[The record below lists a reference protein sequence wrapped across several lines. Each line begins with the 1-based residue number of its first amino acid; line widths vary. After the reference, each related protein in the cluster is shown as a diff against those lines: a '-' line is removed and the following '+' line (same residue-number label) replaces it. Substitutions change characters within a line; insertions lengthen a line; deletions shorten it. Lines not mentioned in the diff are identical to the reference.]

1 LSNSKAARRKGLAD
15 VVKDLQK
22 NQKRENGVVRQN
34 FSGLGSADFGGVT
47 ASASSGA
54 GATNS
59 IPSHSSTDLDGVLQ
73 TVGDTMVGPIAFY
86 LKSATVANGV
96 IKVSKGEAYSSRVIV
111 TGQGGVADDLEVI
124 VGASHAG
131 QILFFQPVQ
140 AITLQSY
147 LKTATAWANGT
158 SYSVGDVILSA
169 SQRYTCHTAHT
180 AATATNKPGTGTDW
194 ESFWYIN
201 NIRITGTDDRE
212 VAVDEIILLQYDTTD
227 GVWTVISGG
236 GGGSG
241 ANQTLSNLT
250 SPTAINQDLNMQG
263 NSLALDTDKDTY
275 IESTTD
281 DTLIM
286 QVGGSSAI
294 TINNSDIL
302 TSKHI
307 SVLIGSI
314 KMNTNPINFQDT
326 GQSITSTSG
335 GIIHSLPTSDTHG
348 FSVNGDLKLSI
359 SGSGTTLTD
368 DLDMNG
374 NDIENI
380 DRLDF
385 QVTGQRL
392 NSTSSSIQYE
402 VPSGDVHKF
411 LVSSVSKVTIDSNG
425 LNVITGDLDM
435 AYGTTINFNS
445 SVTTSRTGGA
455 AAALPSA
462 PVGYFL
468 IKLGGN
474 FRYVP
479 YYS

>member
-1 LSNSKAARRKGLAD
+1 MTNTKARRERDLID
-15 VVKDLQK
+15 EVVAL
-22 NQKRENGVVRQN
+22 KRDKAKQYGRARQ
-34 FSGLGSADFGGVT
+34 D
-47 ASASSGA
+47 ASATSAQGVPLGGSGKKGSSDSNA
-54 GATNS
+54 NND
-59 IPSHSSTDLDGVLQ
+59 IYLSTIG
-73 TVGDTMVGPIAFY
+73 GTMMGPLAFY
-86 LKSATVANGV
+86 LASATIADGV
-96 IKVSKGEAYSSRVIV
+96 IDISKASGNYSSRMLVI
-111 TGQGGVADDLEVI
+111 GEGGVADDLEVI
-124 VGASHAG
+124 LNASFAG
-131 QILFFQPVQ
+131 QILFFQPIQ

-180 AATATNKPGTGTDW
+180 AATATNKPGTGSDW
-194 ESFWYIN
+194 NDFWYRN
-201 NIRITGTDDRE
+201 NIRVTGATERV
-212 VAVDEIILLQYDTTD
+212 VAIDEIIMLQYDSTD
-227 GVWTVISGG
+227 SVWTVISGG
-236 GGGSG
+236 G
-241 ANQTLSNLT
+241 T
-250 SPTAINQDLNMQG
+250 
-263 NSLALDTDKDTY
+263 
-275 IESTTD
+275 
-281 DTLIM
+281 
-286 QVGGSSAI
+286 
-294 TINNSDIL
+294 
-302 TSKHI
+302 
-307 SVLIGSI
+307 
-314 KMNTNPINFQDT
+314 
-326 GQSITSTSG
+326 
-335 GIIHSLPTSDTHG
+335 
-348 FSVNGDLKLSI
+348 
-359 SGSGTTLTD
+359 SGSGGAGLGDTNVWTASNTFQSAVSMTGASVIIGDASTD
-368 DLDMNG
+368 LLYINSTISGNVDFGG

-425 LNVITGDLDM
+425 LNVLTGDLDM

-468 IKLGGN
+468 IKFGGN